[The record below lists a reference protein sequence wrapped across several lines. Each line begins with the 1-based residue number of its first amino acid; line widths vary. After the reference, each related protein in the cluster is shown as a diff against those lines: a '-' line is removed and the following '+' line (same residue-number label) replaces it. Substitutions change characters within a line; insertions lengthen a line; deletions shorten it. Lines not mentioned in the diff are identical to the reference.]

1 MGVKQLNEA
10 VIKDAP
16 FLSIYTN
23 SRVQSD
29 YLGIGFANQLISE
42 VEKAILFWPAMA
54 IIGDLVNSINEAS
67 CRQLKC
73 AYPSRGSPK

>member
-10 VIKDAP
+10 VVNDAP
-16 FLSIYTN
+16 FLSIFTN
-23 SRVQSD
+23 RLAQSD
-29 YLGIGFANQLISE
+29 YLGIGFTNQLISE

>member
-10 VIKDAP
+10 VVNDAP
-16 FLSIYTN
+16 FLSIFTN
-23 SRVQSD
+23 RLAQSD
-29 YLGIGFANQLISE
+29 YLGIGFTNQLISE

-54 IIGDLVNSINEAS
+54 IIGDLVNSINGAS

-73 AYPSRGSPK
+73 AHRSRGSPK